1 MSQRHTMTY
10 REEEPETI
18 WEVAH
23 RVELHKMEK
32 RQVEINRAE
41 MVLTKVILA
50 VLQVNRPGRH
60 RRIDRTVS
68 ALMEADLMK
77 KLRTI
82 QEVRMHRHHRI
93 SLVQTH
99 RMGRS
104 LIRIHKVRILKTTQ
118 LLQAHRQIPVQS
130 LHHLHHQ
137 MLTQKIIHLHHQM
150 LTQQVPRESSR
161 MALSM

>member
-1 MSQRHTMTY
+1 MPQRHTMTY
-10 REEEPETI
+10 REAEPETI

-23 RVELHKMEK
+23 RVELHKLEK

-41 MVLTKVILA
+41 MVLIKVILA

-60 RRIDRTVS
+60 RRIDRTVT
-68 ALMEADLMK
+68 ALMEAGLMK

-82 QEVRMHRHHRI
+82 QEVRLHRHHWI
-93 SLVQTH
+93 SQVQTH

-104 LIRIHKVRILKTTQ
+104 LIRIHKVRILQTTQ
-118 LLQAHRQIPVQS
+118 LLQAHRQIPVQR
-130 LHHLHHQ
+130 LHY
-137 MLTQKIIHLHHQM
+137 LHHQM
-150 LTQQVPRESSR
+150 LTQQVPRESSQ